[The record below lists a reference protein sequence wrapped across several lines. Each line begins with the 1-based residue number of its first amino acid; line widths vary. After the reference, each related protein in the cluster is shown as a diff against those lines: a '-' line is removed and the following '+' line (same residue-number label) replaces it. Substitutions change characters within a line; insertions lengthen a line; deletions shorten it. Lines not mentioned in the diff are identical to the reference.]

1 MNTEENKKSPNGTNE
16 PSRFPEISGIELHYN
31 SVNGLNVQNP
41 NDILKA
47 TSDHTGSSENDVPGV
62 SESPGASSINGMF
75 PGGMIQE
82 EAGWCRS
89 FVDQVGSQAMSKL
102 QEDFERELIFGTAL
116 PKEADGRWF
125 DLTMRGKDLEFWEQ
139 LKIMPRFM
147 ILEIIVDPEMEY
159 KFTIIS
165 EKGKNRVQYVLGKD
179 LTHNQETILI
189 ERYTEALSEK
199 IFGSKDKD
207 TVQEII
213 DAQKLTNDMK
223 AFGHFKK
230 SMGVVESRKDSQISY
245 GQGMVQGIQI
255 KDPSTYLGG
264 IDPIY

>member
-1 MNTEENKKSPNGTNE
+1 MNTEENK
-16 PSRFPEISGIELHYN
+16 FPEISGIELHYN

-41 NDILKA
+41 NKIFNA

-75 PGGMIQE
+75 PQGYI
-82 EAGWCRS
+82 
-89 FVDQVGSQAMSKL
+89 VDELTSQAMSKF
-102 QEDFERELIFGTAL
+102 QADFERELIFGKSE
-116 PKEADGRWF
+116 PKEIDSSWF
-125 DLTMRGKDLEFWEQ
+125 DLTMKGKDLEFWEQ

-147 ILEIIVDPEMEY
+147 ILEMIVDPEMEY
-159 KFTIIS
+159 KFTIIL

-179 LTHNQETILI
+179 LTYNQETILI

-207 TVQEII
+207 TIQEII
-213 DAQKLTNDMK
+213 DAQRLANEMK